1 MQLENSFDDVIS
13 RVKWTRAS
21 WHWSLAPA
29 ARGRGREVQL
39 PEGAKPSEGRT
50 DWAMNIARPSQASY
64 SRTKPVSGKHVT
76 AAAAGGLC
84 R

>member
-1 MQLENSFDDVIS
+1 MS

-29 ARGRGREVQL
+29 ARRRGREVQL

-50 DWAMNIARPSQASY
+50 DGAMNIARPSQATY

-76 AAAAGGLC
+76 AGCWGSL
-84 R
+84 